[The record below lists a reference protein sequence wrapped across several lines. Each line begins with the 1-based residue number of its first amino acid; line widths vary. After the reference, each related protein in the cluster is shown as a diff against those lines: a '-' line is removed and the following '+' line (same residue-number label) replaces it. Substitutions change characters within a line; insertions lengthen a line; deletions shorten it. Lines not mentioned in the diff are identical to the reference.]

1 MNKSN
6 KVYTL
11 LYIVHKANS
20 NRLINTM
27 TSSIYFT
34 STRNVRENDIINA
47 FENKLQIGKIYDG
60 NVNIIPVSNKNY
72 NHVFFNITWNETSE
86 AAKFVSEL
94 ISKSSVKV
102 YHNHGYWL
110 CRMNRNPLKLRN
122 KSTAC
127 IKFSSLR
134 NPNPVPVPLLI
145 PVPVPVSAD
154 IFSEEE
160 DFYVI
165 N

>member
-1 MNKSN
+1 
-6 KVYTL
+6 
-11 LYIVHKANS
+11 
-20 NRLINTM
+20 M

-47 FENKLQIGKIYDG
+47 FENKLCLGKIDEG
-60 NVNIIPVSNKNY
+60 INIVPVSNQDY
-72 NHVFFNITWNETSE
+72 NHVFLNITWNETLE

-110 CRMNRNPLKLRN
+110 CRMNRNPLKLRK
-122 KSTAC
+122 KSAAC
-127 IKFSSLR
+127 IKFASLR
-134 NPNPVPVPLLI
+134 NLNPVPVPVPL
-145 PVPVPVSAD
+145 PVPVSAT
-154 IFSEEE
+154 IFNED

>member
-1 MNKSN
+1 
-6 KVYTL
+6 V
-11 LYIVHKANS
+11 
-20 NRLINTM
+20 
-27 TSSIYFT
+27 
-34 STRNVRENDIINA
+34 NDIINA
-47 FENKLQIGKIYDG
+47 FENKLCLGKIDDG
-60 NVNIIPVSNKNY
+60 NVNIVPVSNQDY

-94 ISKSSVKV
+94 ISKSSIKV

-122 KSTAC
+122 KSAAC
-127 IKFSSLR
+127 IKYASLI
-134 NPNPVPVPLLI
+134 NTNPVPVPSLVAV

-154 IFSEEE
+154 MFNED

>member
-1 MNKSN
+1 
-6 KVYTL
+6 
-11 LYIVHKANS
+11 
-20 NRLINTM
+20 M

-47 FENKLQIGKIYDG
+47 FENKLCLGKIDEG
-60 NVNIIPVSNKNY
+60 INIVPVLNQDY
-72 NHVFFNITWNETSE
+72 NHVFLNITWNETLE

-102 YHNHGYWL
+102 FHNHGYWL
-110 CRMNRNPLKLRN
+110 CRMNRNPLKLRK
-122 KSTAC
+122 KSAAC
-127 IKFSSLR
+127 IKFASLR
-134 NPNPVPVPLLI
+134 NSNNPVPVPVPVPLPILI
-145 PVPVPVSAD
+145 PVPLPASAT
-154 IFSEEE
+154 IFNED

>member
-1 MNKSN
+1 
-6 KVYTL
+6 
-11 LYIVHKANS
+11 
-20 NRLINTM
+20 M

-47 FENKLQIGKIYDG
+47 FENKLQIGKIDKG
-60 NVNIIPVSNKNY
+60 NVNIVPVSNQDY
-72 NHVFFNITWNETSE
+72 NHVFFNITWNETTE

-102 YHNHGYWL
+102 FHNHRYWL

-127 IKFSSLR
+127 IKFASLK
-134 NPNPVPVPLLI
+134 NLNPVQILL
-145 PVPVPVSAD
+145 PVPVPVPDSSA
-154 IFSEEE
+154 IFNE
-160 DFYVI
+160 DEFYVI

>member
-1 MNKSN
+1 
-6 KVYTL
+6 
-11 LYIVHKANS
+11 
-20 NRLINTM
+20 M

-60 NVNIIPVSNKNY
+60 NVNIVPVSNQD
-72 NHVFFNITWNETSE
+72 
-86 AAKFVSEL
+86 FVSEL

>member
-1 MNKSN
+1 
-6 KVYTL
+6 
-11 LYIVHKANS
+11 
-20 NRLINTM
+20 M

-122 KSTAC
+122 KSVAC

-134 NPNPVPVPLLI
+134 NPNPVPVPLL
-145 PVPVPVSAD
+145 VPVPVSAD

>member
-1 MNKSN
+1 
-6 KVYTL
+6 
-11 LYIVHKANS
+11 
-20 NRLINTM
+20 M

-47 FENKLQIGKIYDG
+47 FENKLCLGKIDEG
-60 NVNIIPVSNKNY
+60 INIVPVSNQDY
-72 NHVFFNITWNETSE
+72 NHVFLNITWNETLE

-102 YHNHGYWL
+102 FHNHGYWL
-110 CRMNRNPLKLRN
+110 CRMNRNPLKLRK
-122 KSTAC
+122 KSAAC
-127 IKFSSLR
+127 IKFVSLR
-134 NPNPVPVPLLI
+134 NLNPVPVPVPL
-145 PVPVPVSAD
+145 PVPVTAAMFNED
-154 IFSEEE
+154 

>member
-1 MNKSN
+1 
-6 KVYTL
+6 
-11 LYIVHKANS
+11 
-20 NRLINTM
+20 M

-34 STRNVRENDIINA
+34 STRNVRVNDIINA
-47 FENKLQIGKIYDG
+47 FENKLQLGKIDEG
-60 NVNIIPVSNKNY
+60 NVNIVPVPNQDY

-86 AAKFVSEL
+86 AATFFSEL
-94 ISKSSVKV
+94 ILKSSVKV

-127 IKFSSLR
+127 IKFASLR
-134 NPNPVPVPLLI
+134 NTNPIPVPRLVA
-145 PVPVPVSAD
+145 VPVPVSAT
-154 IFSEEE
+154 IFNED

>member
-1 MNKSN
+1 
-6 KVYTL
+6 
-11 LYIVHKANS
+11 
-20 NRLINTM
+20 M

-34 STRNVRENDIINA
+34 STRNIRENDIINA

-94 ISKSSVKV
+94 ISKSSVIV

>member
-1 MNKSN
+1 
-6 KVYTL
+6 
-11 LYIVHKANS
+11 
-20 NRLINTM
+20 M

-34 STRNVRENDIINA
+34 STRNIRENDIINA
-47 FENKLQIGKIYDG
+47 FENKLCLGKIYDG
-60 NVNIIPVSNKNY
+60 NVNIVPVSNQDY
-72 NHVFFNITWNETSE
+72 NHVFFNITWNETTE

-102 YHNHGYWL
+102 FHNHGYWL

-122 KSTAC
+122 KSAAC
-127 IKFSSLR
+127 IKFASLR
-134 NPNPVPVPLLI
+134 NTNPIPIPRLVAV
-145 PVPVPVSAD
+145 PVPVPVSAAVFNED
-154 IFSEEE
+154 

>member
-1 MNKSN
+1 
-6 KVYTL
+6 
-11 LYIVHKANS
+11 
-20 NRLINTM
+20 M

-47 FENKLQIGKIYDG
+47 FENKLCLGKIDEG
-60 NVNIIPVSNKNY
+60 INIVPVSNQDY
-72 NHVFFNITWNETSE
+72 NHVFLNITWNETLE

-102 YHNHGYWL
+102 FHNHGYWL
-110 CRMNRNPLKLRN
+110 CRMNRNPLKLRK
-122 KSTAC
+122 KSAAC
-127 IKFSSLR
+127 IKFASLR
-134 NPNPVPVPLLI
+134 NLNPVPVPVPL
-145 PVPVPVSAD
+145 PVPVTAAMFNED
-154 IFSEEE
+154 

>member
-1 MNKSN
+1 MDKSN
-6 KVYTL
+6 KVYTSI
-11 LYIVHKANS
+11 YIVHIRQNYS
-20 NRLINTM
+20 YRSIRM

-34 STRNVRENDIINA
+34 STRNIRENDIINA
-47 FENKLQIGKIYDG
+47 FENKLKIGKIYDG
-60 NVNIIPVSNKNY
+60 NVNIVPVSNQDY

-86 AAKFVSEL
+86 AAKFVGEL

-122 KSTAC
+122 KSAAC
-127 IKFSSLR
+127 IKFASLR
-134 NPNPVPVPLLI
+134 NMNPRLIAVPV
-145 PVPVPVSAD
+145 PVPVPVSAVFNED
-154 IFSEEE
+154 

>member
-1 MNKSN
+1 
-6 KVYTL
+6 
-11 LYIVHKANS
+11 
-20 NRLINTM
+20 M

-47 FENKLQIGKIYDG
+47 FENKLCLGKIDEG
-60 NVNIIPVSNKNY
+60 INIVPVSNQDY
-72 NHVFFNITWNETSE
+72 NHVFLNITWNETLE

-94 ISKSSVKV
+94 ISMSSVKV

-110 CRMNRNPLKLRN
+110 CRMNRNPLKLRK
-122 KSTAC
+122 KSAAC
-127 IKFSSLR
+127 IKFASLR
-134 NPNPVPVPLLI
+134 NLNPVPVPVPL
-145 PVPVPVSAD
+145 PVPVTAAMFNED
-154 IFSEEE
+154 

>member
-1 MNKSN
+1 
-6 KVYTL
+6 
-11 LYIVHKANS
+11 
-20 NRLINTM
+20 M

-47 FENKLQIGKIYDG
+47 FENKLCLGKIDEG
-60 NVNIIPVSNKNY
+60 INIVPVSNQDY
-72 NHVFFNITWNETSE
+72 NHVFLNITWNETLE

-110 CRMNRNPLKLRN
+110 CRMNRNPLKLRK
-122 KSTAC
+122 KSAAC
-127 IKFSSLR
+127 IKFASLR
-134 NPNPVPVPLLI
+134 NLNPVPVPVPL
-145 PVPVPVSAD
+145 PVPVSAAMFNED
-154 IFSEEE
+154 

>member
-1 MNKSN
+1 
-6 KVYTL
+6 
-11 LYIVHKANS
+11 
-20 NRLINTM
+20 M

-47 FENKLQIGKIYDG
+47 FENKLCLGKIDEG
-60 NVNIIPVSNKNY
+60 INIVPVSNQDY
-72 NHVFFNITWNETSE
+72 NHVFLNITWNETLE

-110 CRMNRNPLKLRN
+110 CRMNRNPLKLRK
-122 KSTAC
+122 KSAAC
-127 IKFSSLR
+127 IKFASLR
-134 NPNPVPVPLLI
+134 NLNPVPVPVPL
-145 PVPVPVSAD
+145 PVPVTAAMFNED
-154 IFSEEE
+154 

>member
-1 MNKSN
+1 
-6 KVYTL
+6 
-11 LYIVHKANS
+11 
-20 NRLINTM
+20 M

-34 STRNVRENDIINA
+34 STRNIRENDIINA
-47 FENKLQIGKIYDG
+47 FENKLCLGKIDEG
-60 NVNIIPVSNKNY
+60 INIVPVSNQDY
-72 NHVFFNITWNETSE
+72 NHVFLNITWNETLE

-102 YHNHGYWL
+102 FHNHGYWL

-122 KSTAC
+122 KSAAC
-127 IKFSSLR
+127 IKFASLR
-134 NPNPVPVPLLI
+134 NMNPI
-145 PVPVPVSAD
+145 PIPRLVAVPVPVSAVFNED
-154 IFSEEE
+154 

>member
-1 MNKSN
+1 
-6 KVYTL
+6 
-11 LYIVHKANS
+11 
-20 NRLINTM
+20 M

-34 STRNVRENDIINA
+34 STRNVRVNDIINA
-47 FENKLQIGKIYDG
+47 FENKLQLGKIDEG
-60 NVNIIPVSNKNY
+60 NVNIVPVSNQDY
-72 NHVFFNITWNETSE
+72 NHVFLNITWNETLE

-102 YHNHGYWL
+102 FHNHGYWL

-122 KSTAC
+122 KSAEC
-127 IKFSSLR
+127 IKFASLR
-134 NPNPVPVPLLI
+134 NTNPVPVPRLI
-145 PVPVPVSAD
+145 AVPVPVPVSAAVFNED
-154 IFSEEE
+154 

>member
-1 MNKSN
+1 
-6 KVYTL
+6 
-11 LYIVHKANS
+11 
-20 NRLINTM
+20 M

-34 STRNVRENDIINA
+34 SRRNVRENDIINA
-47 FENKLQIGKIYDG
+47 FENKLQLGKIDDG
-60 NVNIIPVSNKNY
+60 NVNIVPVLNQDY

-122 KSTAC
+122 KSAAC
-127 IKFSSLR
+127 IKFASLR
-134 NPNPVPVPLLI
+134 NANPVPVSVPFLI
-145 PVPVPVSAD
+145 PLPVPVSVSVAMFNED
-154 IFSEEE
+154 

>member
-1 MNKSN
+1 LNKSN

-11 LYIVHKANS
+11 VYIVHKANYS
-20 NRLINTM
+20 YSLYTM

-47 FENKLQIGKIYDG
+47 FEKKLQIGKIYDG

-72 NHVFFNITWNETSE
+72 NHVFFNITWNETLE
-86 AAKFVSEL
+86 AATFVSEL

-122 KSTAC
+122 KSVAC

-134 NPNPVPVPLLI
+134 NPVPV

-154 IFSEEE
+154 IFKFNEED